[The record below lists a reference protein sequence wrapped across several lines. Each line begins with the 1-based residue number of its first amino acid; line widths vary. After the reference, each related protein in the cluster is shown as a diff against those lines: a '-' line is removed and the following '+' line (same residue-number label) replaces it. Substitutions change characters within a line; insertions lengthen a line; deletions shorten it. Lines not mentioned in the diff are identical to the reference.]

1 MLKYGSFMRITRS
14 LWSFIKTSI
23 VILIK
28 TKSFRKVINLQFSDE
43 NKVVLGLGMFDYIVT
58 KNGEKYYVSRFI
70 DCVRQAQE
78 DYLFDDIKKDDI
90 VIDIGANIGGF
101 SIPASKKARHVY
113 AIEPITTEMLK
124 ENILLNKAENITVL
138 EIALGNGSVKKIEW
152 GGRSKI
158 IETKTLAEIK
168 NICGGCDFIKI
179 DCEGGEWEIKA
190 EELEGIRRIEME
202 VHKVGFSLSLME
214 ERLKQA
220 GFDYKI
226 EIQPDANI
234 GLWTIHARRN
244 CGQ

>member
-1 MLKYGSFMRITRS
+1 MTKYKPSTRIIRRS
-14 LWSFIKTSI
+14 WSFFKTSI
-23 VILIK
+23 MILSK

-43 NKVVLGLGMFDYIVT
+43 DKVVLGLGVFDYIVT
-58 KNGEKYYVSRFI
+58 KKGDKYYVSRFI

-78 DYLFDDIKKDDI
+78 DYMFEDIKKDDI

-101 SIPASKKARHVY
+101 SIPASRKARHVY
-113 AIEPITTEMLK
+113 AIEPMTTEMLR

-138 EIALGNGSVKKIEW
+138 DIALGNGSAKKIAW

-158 IETKTLAEIK
+158 IETRTLAEIK
-168 NICGGCDFIKI
+168 NICGRCDFIKI
-179 DCEGGEWEIKA
+179 DCEGGEWEIMA
-190 EELEGIRRIEME
+190 EELEGIGRIEME
-202 VHKVGFSLSLME
+202 VHKVGYPLSLME

-226 EIQPDANI
+226 ELQPDANV

-244 CGQ
+244 CCQ

>member
-1 MLKYGSFMRITRS
+1 MLKYGSYMKIARS
-14 LWSFIKTSI
+14 IWSFVRTSI
-23 VILIK
+23 AILIK

-43 NKVVLGLGMFDYIVT
+43 NQVVLGLGMFDYIVT
-58 KNGEKYYVSRFI
+58 KNGEKYYVSKFI
-70 DCVRQAQE
+70 DCVRQVQE

-113 AIEPITTEMLK
+113 AIEPMTTEMLR
-124 ENILLNKAENITVL
+124 ENIRLNNVENITVL
-138 EIALGNGSVKKIEW
+138 DLALGNGAANKIEW

-158 IETKTLAEIK
+158 IKTKTLADIK

-179 DCEGGEWEIKA
+179 DCEGGEWEIRA
-190 EELEGIRRIEME
+190 EELENIRRIEME
-202 VHKVGFSLSLME
+202 VHKIGFPLSLME

-226 EIQPDANI
+226 QYQPDANI

-244 CGQ
+244 YG